1 MDGDPGAA
9 EPQDPIP
16 AIILKKE
23 MDNGPQTTGMT
34 ISGTLTPSPSIPGR
48 HRCSWPGPLF
58 KGLLTPQ
65 HHLLQAPG
73 LRDVICSTQGPSP
86 TTLPLIKFCIE
97 GLELRC

>member
-34 ISGTLTPSPSIPGR
+34 VSGTLTPSPSIPGR

-58 KGLLTPQ
+58 KAPSTLQ
-65 HHLLQAPG
+65 QHLLQALD
-73 LRDVICSTQGPSP
+73 LRDAIFATQGPFLTAPS
-86 TTLPLIKFCIE
+86 LIKFCAE
-97 GLELRC
+97 V

>member
-1 MDGDPGAA
+1 MLATVLEKEIGD
-9 EPQDPIP
+9 
-16 AIILKKE
+16 
-23 MDNGPQTTGMT
+23 GPQTTGMAV
-34 ISGTLTPSPSIPGR
+34 SETLTLLPSAPGR